1 MALPSASN
9 GGVPVGPVASTQLL
23 FQVNVLFTSLA
34 AYFDFSAQPRPL
46 GRGLMQS
53 MEAHVRHSPDS
64 RNRIL

>member
-1 MALPSASN
+1 MALPSAGN
-9 GGVPVGPVASTQLL
+9 GGVPVGPVASTQL
-23 FQVNVLFTSLA
+23 LFTSLA